1 MNFKRLILIAIFAV
15 TPPLYAAPPITDMT
29 AHEILRAR
37 QACERSQPRAV
48 CIEMEQA
55 RYQELQEQRVRE
67 ALQRKRELQR
77 ERHEERRD
85 RRDRDNDRDRR
96 DWDEDRDRRD
106 NDRDRDDSKRDRDEA
121 RAHYCRTHPEICE
134 AQRREQ
140 EERATQQAWC
150 ERKFSR
156 QQCLEMRERNERKPS
171 RDVPNRRGRDDQRTR
186 DIDRR
191 DRRELPR
198 VIEPREESPYNR
210 PYRRPAQD

>member
-15 TPPLYAAPPITDMT
+15 THPLYAAPPITDMA

-48 CIEMEQA
+48 CIEMERA
-55 RYQELQEQRVRE
+55 RHQELQEQRVRE

-77 ERHEERRD
+77 DRDEYRGRDDRRDHRGRRD
-85 RRDRDNDRDRR
+85 RDWDNDRDRHDDRERNR
-96 DWDEDRDRRD
+96 D
-106 NDRDRDDSKRDRDEA
+106 DRDEDA
-121 RAHYCRTHPEICE
+121 RARYCLQHPEICE
-134 AQRREQ
+134 AQRRAQ

-150 ERKFSR
+150 ERKYSR

-171 RDVPNRRGRDDQRTR
+171 RDVPNRRDRDDRTR